1 MSIDFSICCH
11 CGRPI
16 FFDWKGAHH
25 VKETH
30 YLPAMMA
37 GIPCDYSKP
46 ECRNPEESPEENEM
60 PSCQPL
66 PDKQV

>member
-1 MSIDFSICCH
+1 MSLDFSICRH

-25 VKETH
+25 VKESH
-30 YLPAMMA
+30 SLPAMMA

-46 ECRNPEESPEENEM
+46 ECSKPEEAPEE
-60 PSCQPL
+60 
-66 PDKQV
+66 D